1 MRMTW
6 ITGFRCAVL
15 AGLTACGPLQQDN
28 PNATALQGAFSGL
41 TGAVTA
47 DGANGAAVGES
58 ALSGESQALTRSFI
72 EAQDVDLLRLS
83 IISQDA
89 TGLVFFGGANGS
101 KVTWLSLEGV
111 SIVFDNGL
119 LVGTRGFGD
128 DLMGGDVAAA
138 KASLQRGG
146 THLRTLDFLNGL
158 SQIERRPYQCVS
170 VQTGSEYITIVERTY
185 ATTVIEETCSGEN
198 ESFKNTYWRD
208 GNGVIWQSRQ
218 WISSGVGYLG
228 YQRL

>member
-1 MRMTW
+1 MTW

-111 SIVFDNGL
+111 SIVFDDGL

-158 SQIERRPYQCVS
+158 SQIERRTYQCVS
-170 VQTGSEYITIVERTY
+170 IQTGKENITIVERTY

-218 WISSGVGYLG
+218 WISSGIGYLG

>member
-1 MRMTW
+1 MKMTW

-58 ALSGESQALTRSFI
+58 ALSGDSQALTRSFI

-89 TGLVFFGGANGS
+89 TGLVFLAVRMAARLRGLAS
-101 KVTWLSLEGV
+101 KVS
-111 SIVFDNGL
+111 
-119 LVGTRGFGD
+119 
-128 DLMGGDVAAA
+128 A
-138 KASLQRGG
+138 
-146 THLRTLDFLNGL
+146 
-158 SQIERRPYQCVS
+158 
-170 VQTGSEYITIVERTY
+170 
-185 ATTVIEETCSGEN
+185 
-198 ESFKNTYWRD
+198 
-208 GNGVIWQSRQ
+208 
-218 WISSGVGYLG
+218 
-228 YQRL
+228 